1 VARIP
6 PDLPADLVA
15 SVERLLEGRSR
26 RDLAG
31 RAQRVSQAYRAQ
43 KPTSEA
49 IRDADDA
56 LAYSLT
62 RLPATYAA
70 ALDVLGRLR
79 EEQPGVAPRRVLDL
93 GCGLGAAAFA
103 ALETWPNSVESVVLI
118 DNSAVFLA
126 LMREIA
132 LASSRPALAAAD
144 IVAADL
150 ARLPLFA
157 DADLI
162 LVNYALT
169 ELTEASLIPLLAEI
183 WRRCAGALVIV
194 EPGTPRDYGRLMG
207 VRAQLIAVGAR
218 IAAPCPHQTPCAL
231 QADDWCHFST
241 RLPRTRDHKL
251 LKGAETPF
259 EDEKFAYL
267 VAMRETAA
275 GVKPRARVIAPV
287 KPLKYGVSLRLCT
300 DDGIAETIFPKR
312 DKPRWEQIRKCDW
325 GDAIEV
331 AEQEKP

>member
-1 VARIP
+1 MTRIP

-26 RDLAG
+26 RDLAE

-56 LAYSLT
+56 LAYALT

-70 ALDVLGRLR
+70 AVDVLGRLH
-79 EEQPGVAPRRVLDL
+79 EEQPGFFPRRVLDL
-93 GCGLGAAAFA
+93 GCGLGAATFA
-103 ALETWPNSVESVVLI
+103 ATETWRGSIESVALL
-118 DNSAVFLA
+118 DNSAAFLA
-126 LMREIA
+126 LLREILEGSA
-132 LASSRPALAAAD
+132 RPALNGAD
-144 IVAADL
+144 IITADL
-150 ARLPLFA
+150 ARLPAFA
-157 DADLI
+157 GADLI

-169 ELTEASLIPLLAEI
+169 ELAEASLEPLLAEM
-183 WRRCAGALVIV
+183 WRRCAGALVVV
-194 EPGTPRDYGRLMG
+194 EPGTPRDYRRLMKA
-207 VRAQLIAVGAR
+207 RAALIAGGAR
-218 IAAPCPHQTPCAL
+218 IVAPCPHQTPCAL
-231 QADDWCHFST
+231 RADDWCHFST
-241 RLPRTRDHKL
+241 RLPRTRDHKI

-275 GVKPRARVIAPV
+275 GAKPRARVIAPV